1 MFLSLN
7 YQKISSMIKEP
18 EWLLPFEF
26 MKIGDS
32 FFVPTLKPAEMHY
45 IIDARSKA
53 VGIRVKSFTSSKD
66 GHLGV
71 RVWRV
76 R

>member
-1 MFLSLN
+1 
-7 YQKISSMIKEP
+7 
-18 EWLLPFEF
+18 
-26 MKIGDS
+26 
-32 FFVPTLKPAEMHY
+32 MHY